1 MNFRPQNRSCRPNFL
16 TSLIMSRC
24 HYFFY
29 KAILFVSFVFKYDIM
44 QHLQRLVFVAYVK
57 VVHVPI
63 DKLYVVF
70 PTWAVLLRG
79 SSPNIKNYPWRE
91 WDKCVGAT
99 IFLRSNLS
107 SSLLNYWIQVSI
119 VQFKQES
126 CELSAWL

>member
-1 MNFRPQNRSCRPNFL
+1 MNFRPQNRSCSPNFL

-24 HYFFY
+24 HYIFY

-63 DKLYVVF
+63 DKLYVMF

-119 VQFKQES
+119 VEFKQQS